1 MAAAGG
7 PLPVCVPSVGR
18 ARPSSRTTRNR
29 PSPHA
34 PPVATHRLSPHA
46 LPGATRTARRHT
58 HGLHNAPRIGPRVAL
73 FL

>member
-18 ARPSSRTTRNR
+18 TR

-34 PPVATHRLSPHA
+34 PPVAT
-46 LPGATRTARRHT
+46 RTARHHT
-58 HGLHNAPRIGPRVAL
+58 HRPSPRTARQHTHRPSPRTTHPPSCCTL
-73 FL
+73 LE